1 MTRSIRV
8 YPQTIMFYQPY
19 QLQKMPSLPSTICHL
34 GKSLQ
39 EHHISLKDICR
50 SLRNDKA
57 QQLVVAH
64 K

>member
-1 MTRSIRV
+1 MSI
-8 YPQTIMFYQPY
+8 QN
-19 QLQKMPSLPSTICHL
+19 QLKKMPSLLSAICHL

-64 K
+64 KWVVSAYH